1 MKKTTVLG
9 VLALAILVST
19 ALPLL
24 ATPTAQPA
32 APAPVP
38 AWLAGLVAA
47 PAAGPGFLPHP
58 VELTACSQTDRQACT
73 IDCRQNC
80 QAGGCR
86 YNGSTCTVENGCVCD
101 PCLCP

>member
-1 MKKTTVLG
+1 MKKVTVLG
-9 VLALAILVST
+9 FLALAVLVST

-24 ATPTAQPA
+24 AAPAVPSA

-38 AWLAGLVAA
+38 AWLAGLVSA
-47 PAAGPGFLPHP
+47 PAAGPGFLPQP
-58 VELTACSQTDRQACT
+58 LELTACSQTDRQNCT
-73 IDCRQNC
+73 IACRQDC

-86 YNGSTCTVENGCVCD
+86 YNGSNCTIESGCVCD